1 MEKQITW
8 SKVYSLIHLFAF
20 FLKRSCSKKHER
32 ERDSV

>member
-1 MEKQITW
+1 MEY
-8 SKVYSLIHLFAF
+8 KVYSLIYLFAF